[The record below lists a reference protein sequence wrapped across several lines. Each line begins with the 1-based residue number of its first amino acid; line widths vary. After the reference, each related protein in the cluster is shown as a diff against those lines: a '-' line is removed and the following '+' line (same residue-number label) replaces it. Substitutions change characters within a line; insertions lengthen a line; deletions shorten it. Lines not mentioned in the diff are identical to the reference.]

1 VRDRFDGIVG
11 ILLLLLGVFIV
22 LLVILAWAQIYG
34 GGWQTVAQGLASY
47 IIYIVAFGVVLSGL
61 FLLIRRK

>member
-1 VRDRFDGIVG
+1 MRDRFDGIVG